1 MENHPLQSLI
11 HLIEFDRE
19 IIKKEHVLEDIN
31 NHIAQLKQEETHLV
45 EHHEEAQHLV
55 HKAKK
60 AVHEYELTMKEL
72 DEKEKEKKKLLEETD
87 SQKVYENLKKEIN
100 FLKKSQYD
108 HEKKLVQCW
117 KELEAAQKSFEDEEA
132 KFTSKKSELS
142 TQQENELKK
151 ATEINKELKELYTQR
166 KDKETKVPEEWITK
180 YNMMRTQTD
189 NPIVRVEYG
198 SCGGCFAQLPPQDL
212 LDLKR
217 KKLLQCSSCY
227 RFIYLPEEL
236 EEEPLKKQTE
246 ERE

>member
-19 IIKKEHVLEDIN
+19 IIKKEHVLQNSQNLID
-31 NHIAQLKQEETHLV
+31 QLKQDEALLINHHQEATQLV
-45 EHHEEAQHLV
+45 Q
-55 HKAKK
+55 KAKK
-60 AVHEYELTMKEL
+60 AVHEYELMMKEL

-87 SQKVYENLKKEIN
+87 SQKIYETLKKEIN

-117 KELEAAQKSFEDEEA
+117 KELEAAQKSFEEEET
-132 KFTSKKSELS
+132 KFFLKKSELS
-142 TQQENELKK
+142 TQQEKEAAQIQELNTELEKLYAERKK
-151 ATEINKELKELYTQR
+151 
-166 KDKETKVPEEWITK
+166 KETKVPDEWISK

-198 SCGGCFAQLPPQDL
+198 SCGGCFAQLPPQSL

-227 RFIYLPEEL
+227 RFIYLPDEI

-246 ERE
+246 DRE